1 MTLAL
6 FDFFLLSI
14 AIFGTLAYR
23 TIAGAAER
31 TARVLAERVAQD
43 VAGFYLEVQGEM
55 DLLAR
60 RVGAELLEFREGALT
75 AASVEELVESACT
88 RVRSPVLSSACW

>member
-6 FDFFLLSI
+6 FGFFLLSI